1 MKKADPFYKNPHW
14 IRMRES
20 ILVRDGYQCQ
30 ECKIHELRRSAEC
43 VHHIFPRDQYK
54 EYQWEPWNLISLCN
68 KCHDEMHNHFNGEL
82 SQKGRRLLRVTA
94 HMHNIPINT
103 KNETILVVGL
113 RGSGKST
120 YCKKHLDDESMCYD
134 MDAIASAFRLRM
146 PHEEYYKPAR
156 KMANDFLKGFIA
168 KAHDYVRKVYIIRTA
183 PTIKEV
189 QEIDPDKVVMCMQQ
203 YITRPMDDRQEALR
217 KLKELSEY
225 CQRAGIECEQLAPGS
240 K

>member
-1 MKKADPFYKNPHW
+1 
-14 IRMRES
+14 
-20 ILVRDGYQCQ
+20 
-30 ECKIHELRRSAEC
+30 
-43 VHHIFPRDQYK
+43 
-54 EYQWEPWNLISLCN
+54 
-68 KCHDEMHNHFNGEL
+68 MHNHFSGEL

-103 KNETILVVGL
+103 KTETILVVGL

-203 YITRPMDDRQEALR
+203 YIIRPMDDRQEALR